1 MNTLTYIYGNKIYI
15 NLTNECSNR
24 CNFCIRNNNDGVDD
38 YYLWLDKNPTADEV
52 IKDLKK
58 YDFTKYSEAVFCGF
72 GEPLY
77 ALDALLKVA
86 EYLKANNIKTR
97 LNTNGQASLIIGDGV
112 AEKIKGKIDTVSIS
126 LNASDAKKY
135 NEVCNCCFGE
145 AGYDSLLKF
154 ASDCV
159 NQKMRV
165 IFSVVD
171 TIGIDE
177 IEKCRRIA
185 EKIGV
190 EYRVREYT

>member
-24 CNFCIRNNNDGVDD
+24 CEFCIRNNNNGVND
-38 YYLWLDKNPTADEV
+38 YYLWLDKNPTAEEV
-52 IKDLKK
+52 IDDLKK

-77 ALDALLKVA
+77 ALDVLLKVA
-86 EYLKANNIKTR
+86 EYLKAINVKTR

-112 AEKIKGKIDTVSIS
+112 AERLKGKIDTVSIS
-126 LNASDAKKY
+126 LNAGDAKRY
-135 NEVCNCCFGE
+135 NEICNCCFGE
-145 AGYDSLLKF
+145 AGYESLLKF
-154 ASDCV
+154 ASDCL
-159 NQKMRV
+159 NEKMRV

-171 TIGIDE
+171 TIGKDE
-177 IEKCRRIA
+177 IENCRRIA